1 MSASKAVTRPSRG
14 MADGGLST
22 PQRPVHVAR
31 ASSYHSSRGALR
43 RGTRVRTAV
52 RRARAEG
59 AEKRARGLVATGRHP
74 LGLPSMAA
82 TSEEVVTSDAGAEP
96 SGNGATVVPTSSNGN
111 GATSSLSSSLQEEK
125 VDLDA
130 CEAGQLET
138 CAQTKE
144 EISKNPE
151 PSPSAKSSDAET
163 SMAAPDRWNRLKET
177 STFKRTVEIW
187 RFVFVFFFKLWV
199 VNSKW
204 SYAKEDRDKEG
215 EFFCY
220 RLLFSSLA
228 AFPPLTLPPSS
239 SQPSGASSPRRRA
252 SAPRSWPFGSGRGS

>member
-1 MSASKAVTRPSRG
+1 
-14 MADGGLST
+14 
-22 PQRPVHVAR
+22 
-31 ASSYHSSRGALR
+31 
-43 RGTRVRTAV
+43 
-52 RRARAEG
+52 
-59 AEKRARGLVATGRHP
+59 
-74 LGLPSMAA
+74 MAA

-96 SGNGATVVPTSSNGN
+96 SGNGATVVPTSTNGN
-111 GATSSLSSSLQEEK
+111 GASSDALSISARTSFEEK

-151 PSPSAKSSDAET
+151 PSPSAKSSDDAET
-163 SMAAPDRWNRLKET
+163 TMAAPDRWNRLKET

-215 EFFCY
+215 EFFC
-220 RLLFSSLA
+220 
-228 AFPPLTLPPSS
+228 
-239 SQPSGASSPRRRA
+239 
-252 SAPRSWPFGSGRGS
+252 